1 MRQNVGFKKK
11 KGKNP
16 FSSDDFVYS
25 HIFLGCVYNYG
36 LKPMVISLRGLW
48 PRFYQRNKNTNPMN
62 TF

>member
-25 HIFLGCVYNYG
+25 HIFLGCVYN
-36 LKPMVISLRGLW
+36 
-48 PRFYQRNKNTNPMN
+48 
-62 TF
+62 